1 MKLDEHC
8 IPTCIATNEIIPHD
22 LMLKTL
28 IHNKRVAMKHTIS
41 ERKLNLVIRSLLRRG
56 RKQHCDGQNDIF
68 VISVIDL
75 ESSNC
80 DLKSVLMAPH
90 CYLPIEDQSCVVI
103 NEATA
108 STVATPTT
116 ATINTTFSTVTVVN
130 GNNGDGMSDANG
142 AAADIGG
149 GGSGIGASNV
159 NGVGGNCSQTILA
172 DDILVEC
179 RRDRE
184 WSSSSVDSFFCRCN
198 IDTVF
203 PEDNAAIQLGR
214 LEHFR
219 YAAQFGS
226 IAWL

>member
-22 LMLKTL
+22 LMLKAL
-28 IHNKRVAMKHTIS
+28 IHNKRVAMKHTKS
-41 ERKLNLVIRSLLRRG
+41 ERKLHLLIRSLLRRG
-56 RKQHCDGQNDIF
+56 KKPHCDGQNDIF

-75 ESSNC
+75 ESSSC

-103 NEATA
+103 NEATT
-108 STVATPTT
+108 SKTNNDCGNVD
-116 ATINTTFSTVTVVN
+116 FESRGGGN
-130 GNNGDGMSDANG
+130 GGG
-142 AAADIGG
+142 GG
-149 GGSGIGASNV
+149 GGSQQIV
-159 NGVGGNCSQTILA
+159 V
-172 DDILVEC
+172 DDVLVEF

-203 PEDNAAIQLGR
+203 PEDNAAIQLGKVK
-214 LEHFR
+214 
-219 YAAQFGS
+219 
-226 IAWL
+226 